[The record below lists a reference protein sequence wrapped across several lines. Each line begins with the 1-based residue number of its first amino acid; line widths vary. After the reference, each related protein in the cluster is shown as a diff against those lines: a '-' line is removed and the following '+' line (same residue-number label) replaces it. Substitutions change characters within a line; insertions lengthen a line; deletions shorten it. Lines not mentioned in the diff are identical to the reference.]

1 MNAWLYISSHFSSLG
16 TLFVIFFYF
25 TLCTD
30 YHIFFADKLRE
41 VSSRV
46 HSTKLVY
53 EAGDG

>member
-46 HSTKLVY
+46 HSTKLVC